1 MLLKNLVNYIVFL
14 VMFPFFLFRVKT
26 LAKPMQSTADQSK
39 QKPAGKTNR
48 RAKFATTTA
57 PPVKQITTATPQKQ

>member
-39 QKPAGKTNR
+39 QNQPAKQTGALNSLPQLHR
-48 RAKFATTTA
+48 R
-57 PPVKQITTATPQKQ
+57 